1 MAWSGRLPRMWK
13 RWQEQLW
20 FKPAWWGVLA
30 TVVALM
36 AAVANRFID
45 EDALP
50 EIARETLVGLLTIIA
65 SSMLAVTTFSLS
77 ILVQAFSSAA
87 GSASPRALRV
97 VMADDNAQT
106 AIAAFIAAFIYS
118 VIALMALGLEYY
130 GPVGRFVLLIFT
142 VVVMVNI
149 IIMLI
154 RWIRTLS
161 RLGRM
166 GYTIERV
173 ELAATAAMKEHW
185 RDPLLGARALP
196 ADADTAGMAV
206 TAARSGHIQHLDMTA
221 LQQLAE
227 SGGVEVHL
235 RVRPGSFV
243 CAGQPLARLKRP
255 TDRTT
260 QDGALDEDMLL
271 NACRQAI
278 ELGTERNFEQDPRFG
293 VVVLSEIGQ
302 RALSAA
308 VNDAGTAINVA
319 GAMAR
324 VLIDTRL
331 EVKAE
336 QRAAAERQ
344 TERQGAE
351 TQAGTQ
357 AEGAGEDDIRFPRV
371 FVPALDEAD
380 FIRDSFVPMQRD
392 AGGLFEVQLRFVKV
406 LDGIARTH
414 QGAIRSA
421 ARAAAW
427 ECWLLARE
435 KLILPTERE
444 HLEKAARRASGE
456 LHANAARAGTT
467 STTASP

>member
-1 MAWSGRLPRMWK
+1 MASSGRLLRTWK
-13 RWQEQLW
+13 SWQQQLW

-36 AAVANRFID
+36 AAVANHFVD
-45 EDALP
+45 ENVLP
-50 EIARETLVGLLTIIA
+50 KIARETLVGLLTIIA

-149 IIMLI
+149 IVMLI

-173 ELAATAAMKEHW
+173 ELAATAAMQEHW
-185 RDPLLGARALP
+185 RAPLLGGQPLP
-196 ADADTAGMAV
+196 ANADTSGIEV
-206 TAARSGHIQHLDMTA
+206 TAATSGHVQHIDMA
-221 LQQLAE
+221 MLQQLAE
-227 SGGVEVHL
+227 AQGIDVHL
-235 RVRPGSFV
+235 QVRPGSFV
-243 CAGQPLARLKRP
+243 SAGQLLARLHAHP
-255 TDRTT
+255 DRD
-260 QDGALDEDMLL
+260 QKEDAACEAELL
-271 NACRQAI
+271 AACRKEI
-278 ELGTERNFEQDPRFG
+278 EVGVERNFEQDPRFG
-293 VVVLSEIGQ
+293 LVVLSEIGQ
-302 RALSAA
+302 RALSPA
-308 VNDAGTAINVA
+308 VNDGGTAINVA

-324 VLIDTRL
+324 VLVDTRL
-331 EVKAE
+331 AVEAE
-336 QRAAAERQ
+336 QRAAAEKRAADKQ
-344 TERQGAE
+344 
-351 TQAGTQ
+351 TQAGR
-357 AEGAGEDDIRFPRV
+357 ANADDAPRFPQV
-371 FVPALDEAD
+371 YVPELDEAD

-406 LDGIARTH
+406 LDGIAQTH
-414 QGAIRSA
+414 RGALREA
-421 ARAAAW
+421 ARKAAW
-427 ECWLLARE
+427 GGWLQAQDKLVLAEQRE
-435 KLILPTERE
+435 Q
-444 HLEKAARRASGE
+444 LEDAARRTSGGFHASAISAG
-456 LHANAARAGTT
+456 NA
-467 STTASP
+467 STGKSPTQ